1 MRLKTLVTALFLAV
15 VFPVM
20 GCAHSGG
27 GGVVDVRILSD
38 GGNEFSQYRAHPR
51 TNREGRYFYLEA
63 VKSEK
68 YSIQVSNRSD
78 RSVGLVIA
86 VDGRNIVS
94 GGKSDLKRNERMYII
109 EPYGT
114 QTFEGWRTGM
124 DRTNRFYFTEQADS
138 YAERAFSD
146 GSAMGTIAVAVY
158 REKIEPRRFSENEIA
173 SPKKAAPG
181 GAAPSAAAPSP
192 APMESRSADRLE
204 KKKSEQAG
212 TGFGESTYSPVRIVR
227 FEPEYRASDKIVL
240 KYEWRSELC
249 RKGVASCGPRN
260 RLWPED
266 GGFAPVPRDFH
277 G

>member
-1 MRLKTLVTALFLAV
+1 MKLKTLATVLFLALVLPV
-15 VFPVM
+15 V

-27 GGVVDVRILSD
+27 SGLVDVRVFSD

-51 TNREGRYFYLEA
+51 TQRDGRYFYLEA

-68 YSIQVSNRSD
+68 YSIQVSNRSAG
-78 RSVGLVIA
+78 SIGVVIA
-86 VDGRNIVS
+86 VDGRNIIS
-94 GGKSDLKRNERMYII
+94 GGKSYLGRNERMYII

-114 QTFEGWRTGM
+114 QTYEGWRTGM
-124 DRTNRFYFTEQADS
+124 ERTNRFYFTEQADS

-146 GSAMGTIAVAVY
+146 GSAMGTIAVAVF
-158 REKIEPRRFSENEIA
+158 REKIEARNFSEKEIA

-181 GAAPSAAAPSP
+181 AGSPAAAPSP
-192 APMESRSADRLE
+192 APMESRSADRLDRR
-204 KKKSEQAG
+204 KSEQAG
-212 TGFGESTYSPVRIVR
+212 TGFGESTYSPVRIVH
-227 FEPEYRASDKIVL
+227 FEPEYRVSDKIVL
-240 KYEWRSELC
+240 KYEWRTELC
-249 RKGVASCGPRN
+249 KKGIASCGPKN